1 MYVINLESI
10 SFGDHKTR
18 RVKKIRE
25 VLLEN
30 VPVFEDAGWS
40 FDATRFAI
48 WLEGTRALVS
58 TERESGEFFWVQ
70 NVVERESGTIDL
82 SSPDSIVSVALAC
95 VEEELD
101 AFYGEYDSEAEF
113 AEELY
118 ASTGDVSRDFPL
130 YFAIDWQKAWD
141 SALRFDF
148 DSQAV
153 IDVDGEFKQYFWRN
167 V

>member
-1 MYVINLESI
+1 MKYIDLEAVD
-10 SFGDHKTR
+10 FRDYTAR
-18 RVKKIRE
+18 RIMKIRE

-30 VPVFEDAGWS
+30 VPVFEDAGWA

-48 WLEGTRALVS
+48 WLERTRSLVS
-58 TERESGEFFWVQ
+58 TERDGEFFQVQ
-70 NVVERESGTIDL
+70 NVDVRESGVLDL

-101 AFYGEYDSEAEF
+101 AFYDECDSEAEF

-118 ASTGDVSRDFPL
+118 YSTGDVSRDFPL
-130 YFAIDWQKAWD
+130 YFAIDWQKVWD

-153 IDVDGEFKQYFWRN
+153 IDVDGEFKLYFWRN

>member
-1 MYVINLESI
+1 MSVINLESI
-10 SFGDHKTR
+10 FFGDYKLR

-30 VPVFEDAGWS
+30 VAVFEDAGWS
-40 FDATRFAI
+40 FDATRFAV

-58 TERESGEFFWVQ
+58 TERDGEFFQVQ
-70 NVVERESGTIDL
+70 NVDVRESGVLDL

-118 ASTGDVSRDFPL
+118 YSAGDVPKDFPL
-130 YFAIDWQKAWD
+130 YFAIDWQKVWD
-141 SALRFDF
+141 ASLRFDF

-153 IDVDGEFKQYFWRN
+153 IDVDGTFKRYFWRN